1 MSTEDI
7 MIVMAPFFVLL
18 LGMIIAF
25 SVAEVN
31 SRKSGL

>member
-1 MSTEDI
+1 MSSSDI

-25 SVAEVN
+25 SIEFVN
-31 SRKSGL
+31 RRRSL

>member
-18 LGMIIAF
+18 IGMILAFSIAF
-25 SVAEVN
+25 VN
-31 SRKSGL
+31 RKDAL